1 MAELLFFLEAS
12 VVSFALTGVILRF
25 SLGRRLLDIPN
36 DRSSHR
42 VPKPRLGGIA
52 ITAAFFVTILTM
64 LAFGYDPFPEG
75 WHAAGVLGGGALLA
89 VMGLMDDL
97 RGLDAR
103 LKLVLQL
110 AAAGIVVA
118 SGIVLYEL
126 KLPFIGIL
134 PLGQL
139 AIPFTILWIV
149 AIINFYNFIDGIDG
163 LAAGVGMIAALFLVL
178 IATMAG
184 SPVLVLPYVVL
195 AGSCFGFLRFNF
207 PPARI
212 FMGDMGSTFI
222 GYGFGV
228 LSIVG
233 AASGVPAFV
242 TPLLLGA
249 VIGDAAL
256 TLIKRIVGRERI
268 FIPHRTHYYQR
279 LTSIGLSHKQV
290 TLLEYLITALL
301 GVSAIL
307 AFRGERL
314 FGPFFSVL
322 WTGFFLWVLV
332 KIRSMERGARLFW
345 EGGTVAVALGDILFL
360 IASYVFSYYLRLNF
374 QLRDA
379 EFSAMLVSVP
389 IVLVIRT
396 AIFYYYGL
404 YKGVWKYTTFDDI
417 IRIVKAVSV
426 GSVVMIVSFTLL
438 FRFSAFPRSVFI
450 IDWFIL
456 TVFIGGARIV
466 TRWFHELPSHE
477 EITAKR
483 VVVGGTGPAAEAI
496 LHKIKRVGGLN
507 PVGCLDD
514 RTETRGKIIHGLEV
528 LGPYSEVEKLVET
541 HRVDELFIA
550 SPYQGRIP
558 KSTRVKLEAKGIRI
572 HIVSDTS
579 AIADLQDLESA
590 ESPCSN
596 QRVLVAGN
604 GGLVEVAHTV
614 FAEAMEMVLVSDDGQ
629 VLEASMRNSSTGGSP
644 RVIYLGLFEDS
655 EAVRSVVEKHR
666 PAWVFA
672 HFRFNDLE
680 LGNTVEAYLRKVLFP
695 AKRLAS
701 AMRDH
706 PAARFILVHAGP
718 GTHSPHV
725 GHFGTALESVV
736 RSVIG
741 EDAER
746 LLVLRTDLER
756 PAGWW
761 TSVLI
766 DLIEREGGVYSVV
779 QHREGSLRYNR
790 HYSIIEREGPVI
802 PVPGVENLLMRL
814 SRSLDERDE
823 PAMIATLEDLG
834 QAHTEKAHE

>member
-1 MAELLFFLEAS
+1 MAELLFFIEAS
-12 VVSFALTGVILRF
+12 VISFALTGMILRF
-25 SLGRRLLDIPN
+25 SLGRSLLDIPN

-52 ITAAFFVTILTM
+52 VTAAFFVTILTM
-64 LAFGYDPFPEG
+64 LAFGYDPFPGG

-97 RGLDAR
+97 RGLDAK

-118 SGIVLYEL
+118 SGIVLAEL
-126 KLPFIGIL
+126 KLPFIGTL

-184 SPVLVLPYVVL
+184 SPVMVLPYVAL
-195 AGSCFGFLRFNF
+195 AGSCLGFLRFNF

-222 GYGFGV
+222 GYGFAV

-233 AASGVPAFV
+233 AARGVPAFV

-256 TLIKRIVGRERI
+256 TLAKRIIGRKKI

-279 LTSIGLSHKQV
+279 LTSIGFSHKQV
-290 TLLEYLITALL
+290 TLLEYLIAAML

-307 AFRGERL
+307 AYRGDRL
-314 FGPFFSVL
+314 FVFFFAVI
-322 WTGFFLWVLV
+322 WTAIFLWVLV
-332 KIRSMERGARLFW
+332 KIRSMERGGRFFW
-345 EGGTVAVALGDILFL
+345 EGGTVAVALGDIFF
-360 IASYVFSYYLRLNF
+360 ITASYVFSYYLRLNF

-404 YKGVWKYTTFDDI
+404 YKSVWKYTTFDDI

-438 FRFSAFPRSVFI
+438 FRFAAFPRSVFV

-456 TVFIGGARIV
+456 TVFIGGARIA

-477 EITAKR
+477 EVTAKR
-483 VVVGGTGPAAEAI
+483 IVIGGTGPAAEAI
-496 LHKIKRVGGLN
+496 LHKIKKAGGLN
-507 PVGCLDD
+507 PVGCFDD

-528 LGPYSEVEKLVET
+528 LGPYSEVKKLVET
-541 HRVDELFIA
+541 HGVDELYIA
-550 SPYQGRIP
+550 SPYQGRLP
-558 KSTRVKLEAKGIRI
+558 KSTRAELEEKGIRI

-579 AIADLQDLESA
+579 AIAEVQDIEPV
-590 ESPCSN
+590 ESPCRN
-596 QRVLVAGN
+596 ERVLVAGN
-604 GGLVEVAHTV
+604 GGLVEVAHSV
-614 FAEAMEMVLVSDDGQ
+614 FAEAAEVVLLSDDGQ
-629 VLEASMRNSSTGGSP
+629 VLEASARNSISDASP
-644 RVIYLGLFEDS
+644 RITYLGLLEES
-655 EAVRSVVEKHR
+655 EAVRSIFEKHR
-666 PAWVFA
+666 PACVFA

-680 LGNTVEAYLRKVLFP
+680 LGNTIEAYLRKVLFP

-701 AMRDH
+701 AVKDH
-706 PAARFILVHAGP
+706 TSVRFILVHAGP
-718 GTHSPHV
+718 GTHSPYAE
-725 GHFGTALESVV
+725 HFGAALESVL

-741 EDAER
+741 GDADR
-746 LLVLRTDLER
+746 FLVLRTDLER

-761 TSVLI
+761 ASVLN
-766 DLIEREGGVYSVV
+766 DLVEREGGVYSVV
-779 QHREGSLRYNR
+779 QHREGNLRYNR
-790 HYSIIEREGPVI
+790 H
-802 PVPGVENLLMRL
+802 
-814 SRSLDERDE
+814 D
-823 PAMIATLEDLG
+823 
-834 QAHTEKAHE
+834 

>member
-12 VVSFALTGVILRF
+12 VVSFALTGVILKI
-25 SLGRRLLDIPN
+25 SLGRNLLDIPN

-42 VPKPRLGGIA
+42 IPKPRLGGIA

-64 LAFGYDPFPEG
+64 FATGYNPFPGE
-75 WHAAGVLGGGALLA
+75 WHAAGVLGGGAMLA
-89 VMGLMDDL
+89 VMGLLDDL

-103 LKLVLQL
+103 LKLILQL

-118 SGIVLYEL
+118 SGIVLTEM
-126 KLPFIGIL
+126 KLPLIGTL

-178 IATMAG
+178 IAVMAD
-184 SPVLVLPYVVL
+184 SALLILPYAAL
-195 AGSCFGFLRFNF
+195 AGSCLGFLRFNF

-222 GYGFGV
+222 GYGFAV
-228 LSIVG
+228 LSVFG
-233 AASGVPAFV
+233 TASGVPAFI

-256 TLIKRIVGRERI
+256 TLIKRIIGREKI

-314 FGPFFSVL
+314 FVTFFSIV
-322 WTGFFLWVLV
+322 WTGFFLWVLA
-332 KIRSMERGARLFW
+332 KIRSMERGRRLFW
-345 EGGTVAVALGDILFL
+345 EGGAIAVALGDLLF
-360 IASYVFSYYLRLNF
+360 ITASYVLSYYLRLNF
-374 QLRDA
+374 QLADT

-389 IVLVIRT
+389 IVIVIRT
-396 AIFYYYGL
+396 AVFYYYGL
-404 YKGVWKYTTFDDI
+404 YRGVWKYTTFDDI

-426 GSVVMIVSFTLL
+426 GSAIMIVSFTLL
-438 FRFSAFPRSVFI
+438 FRFTAFPRSVFI

-456 TVFIGGARIV
+456 TVFIGGARIA

-477 EITAKR
+477 EVTARR
-483 VVVGGTGPAAEAI
+483 VVIGATGPAAEAI
-496 LHKIKRVGGLN
+496 LHKIKRAGGLA

-514 RTETRGKIIHGLEV
+514 RVETRGKIIHGLEV
-528 LGPYSEVEKLVET
+528 LGPYSEVSKLVEI
-541 HRVDELFIA
+541 HRVEELYIA
-550 SPYQGRIP
+550 SPYQSRL
-558 KSTRVKLEAKGIRI
+558 TQDVRAELEEKGVMI
-572 HIVSDTS
+572 HIVADTS

-590 ESPCSN
+590 ESPCRN
-596 QRVLVAGN
+596 ERVLVAGD
-604 GGLVEVAHTV
+604 GGLIEIAHSV
-614 FAEAMEMVLVSDDGQ
+614 FAGAMELVLLSDDSRL
-629 VLEASMRNSSTGGSP
+629 LEASARNRSTDGPP
-644 RVIYLGLFEDS
+644 RAAYLGVLEES
-655 EAVRSVVEKHR
+655 EAVRSVIREHR
-666 PAWVFA
+666 PTCVLA
-672 HFRFNDLE
+672 HFRFSDLE
-680 LGNTVEAYLRKVLFP
+680 LGNSTEAFIRKVLFP

-701 AMRDH
+701 AMRELR
-706 PAARFILVHAGP
+706 AARFVLVHTGSRTDSKRAEL
-718 GTHSPHV
+718 
-725 GHFGTALESVV
+725 FAAALETVV
-736 RSVIG
+736 GSIVG
-741 EDAER
+741 GGAHQ

-761 TSVLI
+761 TSVLS
-766 DLIEREGGVYSVV
+766 DLMGRERGVYSVA
-779 QHREGSLRYNR
+779 QHREGALRYNR
-790 HYSIIEREGPVI
+790 NDSIIERIGPVEA
-802 PVPGVENLLMRL
+802 VPAAENLLARL
-814 SRSLDERDE
+814 SRGLDERDE
-823 PAMIATLEDLG
+823 PDMVAALEDLG
-834 QAHTEKAHE
+834 QAEAEKTHD

>member
-25 SLGRRLLDIPN
+25 SLGRSLLDIPN

-64 LAFGYDPFPEG
+64 LAFGYDPFPGG

-118 SGIVLYEL
+118 SGIVLVEL
-126 KLPFIGIL
+126 KLPLIGTL

-222 GYGFGV
+222 GYGFAV

-233 AASGVPAFV
+233 AARGVPAFV

-256 TLIKRIVGRERI
+256 TLIKRIIGRERI

-290 TLLEYLITALL
+290 TLLEYLVTALL

-314 FGPFFSVL
+314 FVPFFSVV
-322 WTGFFLWVLV
+322 WTGFFLWALV
-332 KIRSMERGARLFW
+332 KIRSMERGRRLFW
-345 EGGTVAVALGDILFL
+345 EGGTVAVASGDILF
-360 IASYVFSYYLRLNF
+360 ITASYVLSYYLRLNF

-389 IVLVIRT
+389 IPVVPVRG
-396 AIFYYYGL
+396 FSPVGL
-404 YKGVWKYTTFDDI
+404 YHRLVHPDCI
-417 IRIVKAVSV
+417 HR
-426 GSVVMIVSFTLL
+426 
-438 FRFSAFPRSVFI
+438 RCQN
-450 IDWFIL
+450 
-456 TVFIGGARIV
+456 
-466 TRWFHELPSHE
+466 SHE
-477 EITAKR
+477 
-483 VVVGGTGPAAEAI
+483 VVP
-496 LHKIKRVGGLN
+496 R
-507 PVGCLDD
+507 
-514 RTETRGKIIHGLEV
+514 
-528 LGPYSEVEKLVET
+528 
-541 HRVDELFIA
+541 IA
-550 SPYQGRIP
+550 LP
-558 KSTRVKLEAKGIRI
+558 
-572 HIVSDTS
+572 
-579 AIADLQDLESA
+579 
-590 ESPCSN
+590 
-596 QRVLVAGN
+596 
-604 GGLVEVAHTV
+604 
-614 FAEAMEMVLVSDDGQ
+614 
-629 VLEASMRNSSTGGSP
+629 
-644 RVIYLGLFEDS
+644 
-655 EAVRSVVEKHR
+655 
-666 PAWVFA
+666 
-672 HFRFNDLE
+672 
-680 LGNTVEAYLRKVLFP
+680 
-695 AKRLAS
+695 
-701 AMRDH
+701 
-706 PAARFILVHAGP
+706 
-718 GTHSPHV
+718 
-725 GHFGTALESVV
+725 
-736 RSVIG
+736 
-741 EDAER
+741 
-746 LLVLRTDLER
+746 
-756 PAGWW
+756 
-761 TSVLI
+761 
-766 DLIEREGGVYSVV
+766 
-779 QHREGSLRYNR
+779 
-790 HYSIIEREGPVI
+790 
-802 PVPGVENLLMRL
+802 
-814 SRSLDERDE
+814 
-823 PAMIATLEDLG
+823 
-834 QAHTEKAHE
+834 

>member
-1 MAELLFFLEAS
+1 MAELLFFIEAS
-12 VVSFALTGVILRF
+12 VVSFALTGVILRV
-25 SLGRRLLDIPN
+25 SVGRDLLDIPN

-52 ITAAFFVTILTM
+52 ITAAFFVTVLTM
-64 LAFGYDPFPEG
+64 FATGYNPFPDG
-75 WHAAGVLGGGALLA
+75 WHAAGILGGGVLLA
-89 VMGLMDDL
+89 VMGLTDDL

-118 SGIVLYEL
+118 SGIVLTEL
-126 KLPFIGIL
+126 KLPLIGTF

-184 SPVLVLPYVVL
+184 APVLVLPYVVL
-195 AGSCFGFLRFNF
+195 AGSCLGFLRFNF

-222 GYGFGV
+222 GYGFAV
-228 LSIVG
+228 LSVIG
-233 AASGVPAFV
+233 AARGVPPFV
-242 TPLLLGA
+242 TLLLLGA

-256 TLIKRIVGRERI
+256 TLVKRIIGREKI

-314 FGPFFSVL
+314 FISFFSIV
-322 WTGFFLWVLV
+322 WTGFFLWALA
-332 KIRSMERGARLFW
+332 KIRSMERGRRLFW
-345 EGGTVAVALGDILFL
+345 EGGTIAVALGDLLF
-360 IASYVFSYYLRLNF
+360 ITASYVLSYYLRLNF

-379 EFSAMLVSVP
+379 EFSAMLLSVP
-389 IVLVIRT
+389 IVIVIRT

-426 GSVVMIVSFTLL
+426 GSAVMIVSFTLL
-438 FRFSAFPRSVFI
+438 FRFAAFPRSVFI

-456 TVFIGGARIV
+456 TVFIGGARIAS
-466 TRWFHELPSHE
+466 RWFHELPSHE
-477 EITAKR
+477 EVTAKR
-483 VVVGGTGPAAEAI
+483 IVIGGTGPAAEAI
-496 LHKIKRVGGLN
+496 LHKVKRAGGLA

-514 RTETRGKIIHGLEV
+514 RVETRGKIIHGLEV
-528 LGPYSEVEKLVET
+528 LGSYSEVMKLVEA
-541 HRVDELFIA
+541 HRVDELYIA
-550 SPYQGRIP
+550 SPYQGRLP
-558 KSTRVKLEAKGIRI
+558 RDVRAELEERGIRI

-579 AIADLQDLESA
+579 TIADLQDLDSA
-590 ESPCSN
+590 DSPCRN
-596 QRVLVAGN
+596 ERVLVAGD
-604 GGLVEVAHTV
+604 GGLVEIAHSV
-614 FAEAMEMVLVSDDGQ
+614 FTEAMELVLLSDNSQ
-629 VLEASMRNSSTGGSP
+629 VLEASSRNSSTDGSR
-644 RVIYLGLFEDS
+644 RVAYLGVLEES
-655 EAVRSVVEKHR
+655 EAVRSIVDKHR
-666 PAWVFA
+666 PACVFA
-672 HFRFNDLE
+672 HFRLNDPE
-680 LGNTVEAYLRKVLFP
+680 LSNTVEAYIRKVLFP

-701 AMRDH
+701 ALRDH
-706 PAARFILVHAGP
+706 REARFILVHPDP
-718 GTHSPHV
+718 GVHLQRFPYLGHS
-725 GHFGTALESVV
+725 LETIVKSVV
-736 RSVIG
+736 G
-741 EDAER
+741 GDADR
-746 LLVLRTDLER
+746 LLVLRTELER

-761 TSVLI
+761 TSVLS
-766 DLIEREGGVYSVV
+766 DLISREGGIYSVV
-779 QHREGSLRYNR
+779 QHREGALRYNR
-790 HYSIIEREGPVI
+790 KDSIIEKVGSVI
-802 PVPGVENLLMRL
+802 ATPEAENLLMRL
-814 SRSLDERDE
+814 SRSLGERDD
-823 PAMIATLEDLG
+823 PGMIAALDDIQKV
-834 QAHTEKAHE
+834 QAESTY